1 MPRKHAPSPSV
12 VDDIK
17 LIRFTEV
24 AEALGVSTWT
34 LGRWIRRG
42 EFPPPLY
49 LTTASGPGV
58 FRIKDIAS
66 FLDKRRRARR
76 VKPRARGMMLKR
88 GARALAKG
96 GDHA

>member
-1 MPRKHAPSPSV
+1 MPRKHAPPPSV

-42 EFPPPLY
+42 EFPPPIY

-58 FRIKDIAS
+58 FRIKDIAA

-76 VKPRARGMMLKR
+76 VKPKLR
-88 GARALAKG
+88 GALKQQQREAG
-96 GDHA
+96 